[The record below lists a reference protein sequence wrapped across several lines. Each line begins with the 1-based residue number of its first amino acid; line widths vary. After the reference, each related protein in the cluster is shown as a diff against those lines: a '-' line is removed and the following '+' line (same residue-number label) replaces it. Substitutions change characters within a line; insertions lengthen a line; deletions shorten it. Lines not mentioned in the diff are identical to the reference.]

1 MIAGRIRLSK
11 RVANS
16 GSTLRLAWGVSGR
29 GRILQAVIEANA
41 NGLLSTKPTLIIVSA
56 PSEIEDVAR
65 KHSIAS
71 QFIDG
76 GKGRAPDAFH
86 AKLETALAEHR
97 IDWLG
102 LTFDKLLA
110 ARTIDAMQGKIV
122 NVHMAL
128 LPLFPGFGAV
138 GKALSSGMRFAGVT
152 LHMVGAGVD
161 DGPILGQAIAPILAG
176 DTEMTLGRRLF
187 ESAVP
192 LALQIVRAIERG
204 ELVLDGD
211 RRPLWAAWN
220 RLGTGGFAPPVDQD
234 LLDFS
239 HAFCR

>member
-1 MIAGRIRLSK
+1 MIEGVASAG
-11 RVANS
+11 N
-16 GSTLRLAWGVSGR
+16 GLRLAWGVSGR

-56 PSEIEDVAR
+56 PSEIEAVAR
-65 KHSIAS
+65 KHNIAS

-76 GKGRAPDAFH
+76 GRGRAPDAFH
-86 AKLETALAEHR
+86 AKLEAVLAKHR
-97 IDWLG
+97 IEWLG
-102 LTFDKLLA
+102 LTFAKLLA
-110 ARTIDAMQGKIV
+110 ARTIDAMQGKIF
-122 NVHMAL
+122 NIHMAL

-152 LHMVGAGVD
+152 LHMVGAGMD
-161 DGPILGQAIAPILAG
+161 DGPILGQAVAPILAD
-176 DTEMTLGRRLF
+176 DTEAALGRRLF

-204 ELVLDGD
+204 ELNLDGD
-211 RRPLWAAWN
+211 RRPHWAAWS
-220 RLGTGGFAPPVDQD
+220 RSDKGGFAPPVDRD
-234 LLDFS
+234 LIDFT